1 MEHKATIIESI
12 IENTESY
19 TKNQLELIELRTIKK
34 IARTASSVASGIG
47 AIIFI
52 MFFMTVLNI
61 GLSIMIGDYL
71 GKLYYGFFI
80 IAGFYLL
87 LTIIVIAFRRS
98 LIGTPVGNLI
108 IRRLSNT
115 ITP

>member
-1 MEHKATIIESI
+1 MENRATIIESI

-19 TKNQLELIELRTIKK
+19 TKNQLELIELKTIKK
-34 IARTASSVASGIG
+34 IARTSSSVASGIG
-47 AIIFI
+47 VIVFI
-52 MFFMTVLNI
+52 MFFLTVLNI

-87 LTIIVIAFRRS
+87 LTIIVIAFRKN
-98 LIGTPVGNLI
+98 LIGAPVGNLI
-108 IRRLSNT
+108 IKRLTNT
-115 ITP
+115 LVP

>member
-1 MEHKATIIESI
+1 MEQRATIIESI

-19 TKNQLELIELRTIKK
+19 TRNQLELIELRTIRKV
-34 IARTASSVASGIG
+34 ARAASSVASGIG
-47 AIIFI
+47 AVIFI
-52 MFFMTVLNI
+52 MFFITVLNI

-98 LIGTPVGNLI
+98 LIGSPVSNLI
-108 IRRLSNT
+108 IKRFTHS